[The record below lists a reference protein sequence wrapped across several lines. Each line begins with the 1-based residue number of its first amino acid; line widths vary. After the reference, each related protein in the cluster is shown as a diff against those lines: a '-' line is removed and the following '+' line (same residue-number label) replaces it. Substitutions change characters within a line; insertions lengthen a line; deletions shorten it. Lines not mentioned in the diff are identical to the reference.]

1 MSLKAKRKLQKHLD
15 TDTAVWT
22 GFGLIQSA
30 DQQAA
35 SFFRV
40 MMSLTVRLFSFGT
53 LCLEHL
59 KSPGLSPRPLCC
71 FLHTVQDLA
80 MLCRFA
86 DDTVSS
92 NKKGR
97 WRLLRSEGWRP
108 GCLWE
113 PAFSEVVQAGS
124 E

>member
-22 GFGLIQSA
+22 GLGLIRSA
-30 DQQAA
+30 DQQAT

-59 KSPGLSPRPLCC
+59 RSPGLSPRPLCC

-97 WRLLRSEGWRP
+97 VAAAALGGMAAGLPLGASVLRGRP
-108 GCLWE
+108 GR
-113 PAFSEVVQAGS
+113 V
-124 E
+124 